1 MKLLCGNRFGPEM
14 RLRGGQEFS
23 RLFTAGTKVRDDI
36 MTLFVLRN
44 ELGLRRSGVAV
55 AKRHGN
61 AVSRNRLKRIC
72 REAFRLTA
80 QDLPAGWDY
89 MIVPRPGREP
99 SLARAMSSLRS
110 LAEKAVSMESRRRAT
125 R

>member
-1 MKLLCGNRFGPEM
+1 MKRLCGNRFGPEM

-23 RLFTAGTKVRDDI
+23 RLFTSGTKVRDDV

-44 ELGLRRSGVAV
+44 ERSGRRAGIAV

-61 AVSRNRLKRIC
+61 AVRRNRLKRIC

-80 QDLPAGWDY
+80 PDLPAGWDY

-99 SLARAMSSLRS
+99 ALARAMSSLRL
-110 LAEKAVSMESRRRAT
+110 LAEKAVSLDSRRRPE